1 MEIIKRFWILILI
14 VIGGV
19 FFIYNNILENIEQKK
34 IYTEVC
40 QKVLLNNSENC
51 FEDPISFSNK
61 HSKITVKK
69 ELPDYSKQVLEIKN
83 LIEKHNNNLTPVLL
97 SLDKYQY
104 YSPNALSSK
113 GGESEKIIIGGRA
126 TCHNSVLGFYFSL
139 NKDKYHFCLTEEVW
153 SEDKQDNI
161 KDTTEVLILN
171 IDEFPSAKEIYDLSD
186 KLNFNLFNVNVLG
199 EVVKT
204 ERILS
209 FKPFPVKADQISFS
223 YRGDEKS
230 IESILSKRIKKRKR
244 EEIKNYV
251 KKNYPHINFFNYF
264 Y

>member
-1 MEIIKRFWILILI
+1 MEIIKRFWILILV

-19 FFIYNNILENIEQKK
+19 FFLYNYVLDNIEQKK

-61 HSKITVKK
+61 HSKITIKK
-69 ELPDYSKQVLEIKN
+69 ELPDYRQQVLEIKK
-83 LIEKHNNNLTPVLL
+83 LIEKHNNSLILMP
-97 SLDKYQY
+97 LDKYQY
-104 YSPNALSSK
+104 FSPNAFSK
-113 GGESEKIIIGGRA
+113 GAKSEKIIIGGRA
-126 TCHNSVLGFYFSL
+126 TCSSGWGIYFSF
-139 NKDKYHFCLTEEVW
+139 NTDKYHFCLTEEVW
-153 SEDKQDNI
+153 SEDKQDTIIDN
-161 KDTTEVLILN
+161 TEVQISN
-171 IDEFPSAKEIYDLSD
+171 IDEFPSAKEIYNLSD

-199 EVVKT
+199 EVVET
-204 ERILS
+204 ERLIS
-209 FKPFPVKADQISFS
+209 FKPFPIKADQISFS

-230 IESILSKRIKKRKR
+230 VESILSKRIKKRKR

-251 KKNYPHINFFNYF
+251 KEKYPHINFLNYF

>member
-1 MEIIKRFWILILI
+1 MDIITRFWILIL
-14 VIGGV
+14 VVVGGA
-19 FFIYNNILENIEQKK
+19 FIIYDNVLENIEQKK

-40 QKVLLNNSENC
+40 QKVLLNNSESC

-61 HSKITVKK
+61 QSKITVKK
-69 ELPDYSKQVLEIKN
+69 ELPDYRQQVLEIKN
-83 LIEKHNNNLTPVLL
+83 LIKKHNNNLMPV

-126 TCHNSVLGFYFSL
+126 TCRNVFGFYFSL
-139 NKDKYHFCLTEEVW
+139 NKDKYHLCLTEEVW

-161 KDTTEVLILN
+161 KDTTEVVILN
-171 IDEFPSAKEIYDLSD
+171 IDEFPTAKEIYDLSD

-223 YRGDEKS
+223 YRGNEKS
-230 IESILSKRIKKRKR
+230 IEGILAKRIKKRKR

-264 Y
+264 